1 MQSEKRKSQT
11 YSQKNRKQVENV
23 MGVIHI
29 VCTHEGGGEGLAKK
43 RMFAYEGVLLGQV
56 RTHAKKKFALFQ
68 VFDIWIF
75 DILVRTYY
83 VNDPMGYFI

>member
-29 VCTHEGGGEGLAKK
+29 VRTHEGGGEGLVKK
-43 RMFAYEGVLLGQV
+43 RMFAYEGVLF
-56 RTHAKKKFALFQ
+56 RSSTYACKKKFALFQ
-68 VFDIWIF
+68 VFERPQISDI
-75 DILVRTYY
+75 T
-83 VNDPMGYFI
+83 